1 MSAHRQVPSHFKE
14 EPVAHIVSCHFPSSL
29 AFASADRASS
39 GLLSKRD
46 RLVKLYLHLH
56 DNKNAQTTR
65 VASGKQPNSASSEG
79 PLTGCIARRRRE
91 YQGFESRP
99 VKMHVASLTG
109 LGFGSGLSRLCSSTN
124 ARGTGSALL
133 SGRSQAYA
141 RAKRRRDWGRRES
154 PNPKQPSLTAARLAG
169 PAPTAPGKQISSTG
183 RRGRGHKHP
192 VVNEVKTTPQS
203 RRLTQLRNVATCGR
217 G

>member
-1 MSAHRQVPSHFKE
+1 MTVNMSAHRQVPSHFKE

-99 VKMHVASLTG
+99 VKMPVASLTG
-109 LGFGSGLSRLCSSTN
+109 LGFESGLSRVRPVSPMPGAPAWDRGGSTN
-124 ARGTGSALL
+124 
-133 SGRSQAYA
+133 
-141 RAKRRRDWGRRES
+141 
-154 PNPKQPSLTAARLAG
+154 
-169 PAPTAPGKQISSTG
+169 PTWY
-183 RRGRGHKHP
+183 
-192 VVNEVKTTPQS
+192 S
-203 RRLTQLRNVATCGR
+203 RRVLSWGAG
-217 G
+217 